1 MEELVMQFEC
11 KVDENS
17 KFEPFLVELKQKFDA
32 LDEFRKTFQKWL
44 LGLDAI
50 LKKVGVF
57 DKHVQL
63 HMQTS

>member
-1 MEELVMQFEC
+1 VEELVMQMEC
-11 KVDENS
+11 KVDES
-17 KFEPFLVELKQKFDA
+17 DTLKPFLAELQEKFDA
-32 LDEFRKTFQKWL
+32 FEEFRKLFQKWQ
-44 LGLDAI
+44 LGLDAV

>member
-1 MEELVMQFEC
+1 MQFEC
-11 KVDENS
+11 KVEENS
-17 KFEPFLVELKQKFDA
+17 QFQPFLDELKSKFDT
-32 LDEFRKTFQKWL
+32 LDKFRKSFQKWQV
-44 LGLDAI
+44 GLDSM

>member
-17 KFEPFLVELKQKFDA
+17 KFEPFLMELKQKFDT
-32 LDEFRKTFQKWL
+32 LEEFRKTFQKWQV
-44 LGLDAI
+44 GLDAI

>member
-1 MEELVMQFEC
+1 VEELVMQMEC
-11 KVDENS
+11 KVDENATL
-17 KFEPFLVELKQKFDA
+17 KPFLKELQERFDA
-32 LDEFRKTFQKWL
+32 FEEFRKLFQKWQ
-44 LGLDAI
+44 LGLDAV

>member
-1 MEELVMQFEC
+1 MEELVVQFEC
-11 KVDENS
+11 KVEENQ
-17 KFEPFLVELKQKFDA
+17 KFEPFLTELKQKFET
-32 LDEFRKTFQKWL
+32 LENFKKTWQKFQI
-44 LGLDAI
+44 GLDTI

>member
-11 KVDENS
+11 KVEENS
-17 KFEPFLVELKQKFDA
+17 KFEPFLMELKQKFDT
-32 LDEFRKTFQKWL
+32 LEEIRKTFQKWQV
-44 LGLDAI
+44 GLDGI

-63 HMQTS
+63 HRQTS

>member
-1 MEELVMQFEC
+1 MEELVVQFEC
-11 KVDENS
+11 KVEDNAQFAPFLMELRQ
-17 KFEPFLVELKQKFDA
+17 KFETLE
-32 LDEFRKTFQKWL
+32 EFKKTFQKWQV
-44 LGLDAI
+44 GLDGL